1 MRCTRVRR
9 QRPGNAAAPHLCGLA
24 AQGVLHGHQATLNMD
39 YQMHYQETQRLM
51 AIQRLGV

>member
-24 AQGVLHGHQATLNMD
+24 AQGLLHGHQATLNME
-39 YQMHYQETQRLM
+39 YQMHYQGMQRLR